1 MKDFDVKSSLREA
14 LNGTGDLQLPSAFA
28 ADWEAMECLGHS
40 NESETLLLHNKKSGE
55 SAVLKLLP
63 GRKSD
68 TELPAK
74 LEALEHAGL
83 PRIIRVCMERDQ
95 LCILREYVEGVTLAD
110 AGRRYSPD
118 ETVSIA
124 LQLCDVLNYLH
135 GLTPPL
141 IHRDIKPENILLK
154 PDGTVTLIDFGIARL
169 YSDHGEKDTRVMGT
183 EHFAPPEQYGFR
195 QTDCRSDLY
204 ALGMVMGWMLT
215 GSVHSEDYSN
225 IPDKHLCRIIEKST
239 AFSPEDRFAAAAEV
253 KKALQRKAKLK
264 RMPMILAVAL
274 CCLALLVVGFFP
286 RQRQPEPVVFAEPMI
301 EQAVRLML
309 GVNEDVPLNT
319 EQLASIEGL
328 YIFGDTISMD
338 QDGFYTAAGNWYA
351 SGTKAHGP
359 ITQLTDVKMLPNLR
373 YVMIAANHITDIS
386 PLSSLPNL
394 EKVEF
399 KHNSIIDITPVKGLV
414 QLGYVGLNDNPMTDV
429 SVLSTLPNLR
439 YLDLCD
445 ASNYDPAGL
454 DGLGDMEQLNISNRT
469 GSWRRLGSKQVHDLR
484 LGWTDID
491 SLECLSG
498 ITGLEHL
505 EIEHTKITSLE
516 GIEAHT
522 GLTYLRLSG
531 CAITNLSQLMSLP
544 DLRVVVISEGMQ
556 PMLEVLSGQSFTVQ
570 YE

>member
-14 LNGTGDLQLPSAFA
+14 LSGTGDLQLPAAFA
-28 ADWEAMECLGHS
+28 ADWDAMECLGHS
-40 NESETLLLHNKKSGE
+40 DKSETLLLHNKKSGE

-63 GRKSD
+63 WQKSD
-68 TELPAK
+68 TDLPAK

-83 PRIIRVCMERDQ
+83 PRIIKICVERDQ

-124 LQLCDVLNYLH
+124 SQLCDVLSYLH
-135 GLTPPL
+135 DLTPPL
-141 IHRDIKPENILLK
+141 IHRDIKPGNILLQ
-154 PDGTVTLIDFGIARL
+154 PNGTVTLIDFGIARL
-169 YSDHGEKDTRVMGT
+169 YSDHGEKDTRIMGT

-215 GSVHSEDYSN
+215 GSARNEDYS
-225 IPDKHLCRIIEKST
+225 IISDKHLRRIIEKCT
-239 AFSPEDRFAAAAEV
+239 AFSPEDRFATAAEV
-253 KKALQRKAKLK
+253 KKALQRKSRSK
-264 RMPMILAVAL
+264 RMPIILVVAL
-274 CCLALLVVGFFP
+274 CCVALLVVGFFP
-286 RQRQPEPVVFAEPMI
+286 RRRQPEPVAFAEPMI

-328 YIFGDTISMD
+328 YIFGDAISMD

-386 PLSSLPNL
+386 PLAALPNL

-399 KHNSIIDITPVKGLV
+399 KHNSIIDITPLKGLV
-414 QLGYVGLNDNPMTDV
+414 QLSYVGLNDNPMTDI
-429 SVLSTLPNLR
+429 SVISTLPNLR

-445 ASNYDPAGL
+445 ASNYDPTGL
-454 DGLGDMEQLNISNRT
+454 DGLGDLEQLNISNRT
-469 GSWRRLGSKQVHDLR
+469 GSWRYLGTKQVHDLR

-491 SLECLSG
+491 SLEYLSG

-505 EIEHTKITSLE
+505 EIEHTAITSLE
-516 GIEAHT
+516 GVEEHV

-531 CAITNLSQLMSLP
+531 CVVKDLTPLLKLP
-544 DLRVVVISEGMQ
+544 DLQVVVAGEEMK
-556 PMLEVLSGQSFTVQ
+556 PMLESMTDVSFTVQ